1 MNSKTFII
9 VLKQI
14 GSLLILLGLIVGIP
28 TIVSI
33 GYSEWYP
40 AAGFLLAALITSGAG
55 YAIQRL
61 FYRAEEPQ
69 YNHAL
74 VIAASGWLAITM
86 MGGLPFFIIE
96 HGKIDKV

>member
-1 MNSKTFII
+1 VNSKTFII

-33 GYSEWYP
+33 IYSEWYS
-40 AAGFLLAALITSGAG
+40 AVGFLLAALVTSGAG

-61 FYRAEEPQ
+61 FYCAEEPQ